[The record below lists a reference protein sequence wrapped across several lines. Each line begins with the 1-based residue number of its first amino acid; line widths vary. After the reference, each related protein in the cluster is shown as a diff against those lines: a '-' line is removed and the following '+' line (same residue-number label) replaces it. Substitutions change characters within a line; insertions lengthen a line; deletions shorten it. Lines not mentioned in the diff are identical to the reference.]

1 MICQLAYAYRLSP
14 RELFELDDETLATM
28 AAVLERLAE

>member
-28 AAVLERLAE
+28 AAVLDELAE